1 MKKIFILCVLIST
14 LCACNTMHG
23 LRVHNG
29 GPAGKQQIN
38 GGLYYNGQQFI
49 GHDDQ
54 VKHKVIDKTH
64 AQIEIPVQ
72 YQEKMPALPKQ
83 LPDSLREALKKYDL
97 NSVGKCTY
105 PGSLTKQALT
115 LDLNYKQIEGGEE
128 LLLLS
133 VFIWPLPL
141 TAPVYIY
148 NYTGIELK
156 KQGEFSIANPFE
168 SLNKKNLG
176 VQISYEAE
184 PKEMVLSC
192 DRKSCAVQDKQ
203 GNPVNKINII
213 KKMSVDQKR
222 INQLLSAQAA
232 AAEKRKREAEAAAAK
247 RKREE
252 EEARQLMKQGEVIC
266 PRLYDEMWGSGNLQ
280 YRRSD
285 VIAYTRW
292 AKQWQTY
299 YCDSWLRRATSY

>member
-1 MKKIFILCVLIST
+1 MKKMFILCVLSCT

-54 VKHKVIDKTH
+54 VKHKVIDQMR

-83 LPDSLREALKKYDL
+83 LPDSLREALKEYDL
-97 NSVGKCTY
+97 KSVGKCAY
-105 PGSLTKQALT
+105 PVTLTKQALT
-115 LDLNYKQIEGGEE
+115 LDLNYKQPECSEN
-128 LLLLS
+128 L
-133 VFIWPLPL
+133 VFVFLFWPLLPL
-141 TAPVYIY
+141 TGPIYI
-148 NYTGIELK
+148 NNCTGIELAPV
-156 KQGEFSIANPFE
+156 GTFSIANPFE

-213 KKMSVDQKR
+213 KTMSVNQKR
-222 INQLLSAQAA
+222 IKQLLD
-232 AAEKRKREAEAAAAK
+232 AEAAAAAK
-247 RKREE
+247 RKRQKEE
-252 EEARQLMKQGEVIC
+252 QAKEEARMRKQSDRIC
-266 PRLYDEMWGSGNLQ
+266 PQLYDEMWGSGNLQ
-280 YRRSD
+280 YRKSD
-285 VIAYTRW
+285 VIAVHRW
-292 AKQWQTY
+292 AKRWQSY
-299 YCDSWLRRATSY
+299 ECDSWLQRVIGGY

>member
-1 MKKIFILCVLIST
+1 MFILCVLIST
-14 LCACNTMHG
+14 LCACNTMQG
-23 LRVHNG
+23 LRVHNE
-29 GPAGKQQIN
+29 AHVGKQQIN
-38 GGLYYNGQQFI
+38 GGLYYNDRQAI
-49 GHDDQ
+49 GHDAQ

-64 AQIEIPVQ
+64 AQIEIPVH
-72 YQEKMPALPKQ
+72 YQETMAALPKQ
-83 LPDSLREALKKYDL
+83 LPGSLKEALKEYDL
-97 NSVGKCTY
+97 QSVGKCTY

-133 VFIWPLPL
+133 LFIWPLPL

-156 KQGEFSIANPFE
+156 EQGEFSIANPFE

-213 KKMSVDQKR
+213 KTMSVNQKR
-222 INQLLSAQAA
+222 IKQLLD
-232 AAEKRKREAEAAAAK
+232 AEAAAAAK
-247 RKREE
+247 RKRQKEE
-252 EEARQLMKQGEVIC
+252 QAKEEARMRKQSDRIC
-266 PRLYDEMWGSGNLQ
+266 PQLYDEWWGSGNLQ
-280 YRRSD
+280 YRKSD
-285 VIAYTRW
+285 EIAVHRW
-292 AKQWQTY
+292 AKRWQSY
-299 YCDSWLRRATSY
+299 ECDSWLQRTIGGY

>member
-1 MKKIFILCVLIST
+1 MKKMFILCVLIST
-14 LCACNTMHG
+14 LCACNTMQG
-23 LRVHNG
+23 LRVHNE
-29 GPAGKQQIN
+29 AHVGKQQIN
-38 GGLYYNGQQFI
+38 GGLYYNDRQAI
-49 GHDDQ
+49 GHDAQ

-64 AQIEIPVQ
+64 AQIEIPVH
-72 YQEKMPALPKQ
+72 YQETMAALPKQ
-83 LPDSLREALKKYDL
+83 LPGSLKEALKKYDL

-105 PGSLTKQALT
+105 SGSLTKQALT

-133 VFIWPLPL
+133 LFIWPLPL

-156 KQGEFSIANPFE
+156 EQGEFSIANPFE

-213 KKMSVDQKR
+213 KKMSVNQKR
-222 INQLLSAQAA
+222 IKQLLD
-232 AAEKRKREAEAAAAK
+232 AEAAAAAK
-247 RKREE
+247 RKRQKEE
-252 EEARQLMKQGEVIC
+252 QAKEEARMRKQSDRIC
-266 PRLYDEMWGSGNLQ
+266 PQLYDEWWGSGNLQ
-280 YRRSD
+280 YRQSD
-285 VIAYTRW
+285 VIAVHRW
-292 AKQWQTY
+292 AKRWQEY
-299 YCDSWLRRATSY
+299 DCNSWLRRVIGGY

>member
-1 MKKIFILCVLIST
+1 MKKMFILCVLIST
-14 LCACNTMHG
+14 LCACNTMQG
-23 LRVHNG
+23 LRVHNEA
-29 GPAGKQQIN
+29 PVGKQQIN
-38 GGLYYNGQQFI
+38 GGLYYNDRQAI

-72 YQEKMPALPKQ
+72 YQETMAPLSKR
-83 LPDSLREALKKYDL
+83 LPDSLKEALKEYDL

-128 LLLLS
+128 WLILSLL
-133 VFIWPLPL
+133 IWPLPL

-213 KKMSVDQKR
+213 KKMSVNQKR
-222 INQLLSAQAA
+222 IKQLLD
-232 AAEKRKREAEAAAAK
+232 AEAAAAAK
-247 RKREE
+247 RKRQKEE
-252 EEARQLMKQGEVIC
+252 QAKEEARMRKQSDRIC
-266 PRLYDEMWGSGNLQ
+266 PQLYDEWWGSGNLQ
-280 YRRSD
+280 YRKSD
-285 VIAYTRW
+285 VIAVHRW
-292 AKQWQTY
+292 AKRWQSY
-299 YCDSWLRRATSY
+299 ECDSWLQRTIGGY

>member
-1 MKKIFILCVLIST
+1 MFILCVLIST
-14 LCACNTMHG
+14 LCACNTMQG
-23 LRVHNG
+23 LRVHNE
-29 GPAGKQQIN
+29 AHVGKQQIN
-38 GGLYYNGQQFI
+38 GGLYYNDRQAI
-49 GHDDQ
+49 GHDAQ

-64 AQIEIPVQ
+64 AQIEIPVH
-72 YQEKMPALPKQ
+72 YQETMAALPKQ
-83 LPDSLREALKKYDL
+83 LPGSLKEALKEYDL
-97 NSVGKCTY
+97 QSVGKCTY

-133 VFIWPLPL
+133 LFIWPLPL

-156 KQGEFSIANPFE
+156 EQGEFSIANPFE

-213 KKMSVDQKR
+213 KKMSVNQKR
-222 INQLLSAQAA
+222 IKQLLD
-232 AAEKRKREAEAAAAK
+232 AEAAAAAK
-247 RKREE
+247 RKRQKEE
-252 EEARQLMKQGEVIC
+252 QAKEEARMRKQSDRIC
-266 PRLYDEMWGSGNLQ
+266 PQLYDEWWGSGNLQ
-280 YRRSD
+280 YRKSD
-285 VIAYTRW
+285 EIAVHRW
-292 AKQWQTY
+292 AKRWQSY
-299 YCDSWLRRATSY
+299 ECDSWLQRTIGGY

>member
-1 MKKIFILCVLIST
+1 MKKMFILCVLIST
-14 LCACNTMHG
+14 LCACNTMQG
-23 LRVHNG
+23 LRVHNE
-29 GPAGKQQIN
+29 AHVGKQQIN
-38 GGLYYNGQQFI
+38 GGLYYNDRQAI
-49 GHDDQ
+49 GHDAQ
-54 VKHKVIDKTH
+54 VKHKVIDNTH
-64 AQIEIPVQ
+64 AQIEIPVH
-72 YQEKMPALPKQ
+72 YQETMAALPKQ
-83 LPDSLREALKKYDL
+83 LPGSLKEALKEYDL
-97 NSVGKCTY
+97 QSVGKCTY

-133 VFIWPLPL
+133 LFIWPLPL

-156 KQGEFSIANPFE
+156 EQGEFSIANPFE

-213 KKMSVDQKR
+213 KKMSVNQKR
-222 INQLLSAQAA
+222 IKQLLD
-232 AAEKRKREAEAAAAK
+232 AEAAAAAK
-247 RKREE
+247 RKRQKEE
-252 EEARQLMKQGEVIC
+252 QAKEEARMRKQSDRIC
-266 PRLYDEMWGSGNLQ
+266 PQLYDEWWGSGNLQ
-280 YRRSD
+280 YRQSD
-285 VIAYTRW
+285 VIAVHRW
-292 AKQWQTY
+292 AKRWQEY
-299 YCDSWLRRATSY
+299 DCNSWLRRVIGGY

>member
-1 MKKIFILCVLIST
+1 MKKMFILCVLIST
-14 LCACNTMHG
+14 LCACNTMQG
-23 LRVHNG
+23 LRVHNE
-29 GPAGKQQIN
+29 AHVGKQQIN
-38 GGLYYNGQQFI
+38 GGLYYNDRQAI
-49 GHDDQ
+49 GHDAQ

-64 AQIEIPVQ
+64 AQIEIPVH
-72 YQEKMPALPKQ
+72 YQETMAALPKQ
-83 LPDSLREALKKYDL
+83 LPGSLKEALKEYDL
-97 NSVGKCTY
+97 QSVGKCTY

-128 LLLLS
+128 LLILS
-133 VFIWPLPL
+133 LFIWPLPL

-156 KQGEFSIANPFE
+156 EQGEFSIANPFE

-213 KKMSVDQKR
+213 KKMSVNQKR
-222 INQLLSAQAA
+222 IKQLLD
-232 AAEKRKREAEAAAAK
+232 AEAAAAAK
-247 RKREE
+247 RKRQKEE
-252 EEARQLMKQGEVIC
+252 QAKEEARMRKQSDRIC
-266 PRLYDEMWGSGNLQ
+266 PQLYDEWWGSGNLQ
-280 YRRSD
+280 YRKSD
-285 VIAYTRW
+285 VIAVHRW
-292 AKQWQTY
+292 AKRWQSY
-299 YCDSWLRRATSY
+299 ECDSWLQRTIGGY

>member
-1 MKKIFILCVLIST
+1 MKKMFILCVLIST
-14 LCACNTMHG
+14 LCACNTMQG
-23 LRVHNG
+23 LRVHNEA
-29 GPAGKQQIN
+29 PVGKQQIN
-38 GGLYYNGQQFI
+38 GGLYYNDRQAI

-72 YQEKMPALPKQ
+72 YQETMAPLSKR
-83 LPDSLREALKKYDL
+83 LPDSLKEALKEYDL

-133 VFIWPLPL
+133 VFIWPLLPL
-141 TAPVYIY
+141 TVPAYIY
-148 NYTGIELK
+148 NNTGIELK
-156 KQGEFSIANPFE
+156 EQGAFSIANSFE
-168 SLNKKNLG
+168 SLNEKNLG

-213 KKMSVDQKR
+213 KKMSVNQKR
-222 INQLLSAQAA
+222 IKQLLD
-232 AAEKRKREAEAAAAK
+232 AEAAAAAK
-247 RKREE
+247 RKRQKEE
-252 EEARQLMKQGEVIC
+252 QAKEEARMRKQSDRIC
-266 PRLYDEMWGSGNLQ
+266 PQLYDEWWGSGNLQ
-280 YRRSD
+280 YRKSD
-285 VIAYTRW
+285 VIAVHRW
-292 AKQWQTY
+292 AKRWQSY
-299 YCDSWLRRATSY
+299 ECDSWLQRTIGGY

>member
-1 MKKIFILCVLIST
+1 MFILCVLSCT

-64 AQIEIPVQ
+64 AQIKIPVH
-72 YQEKMPALPKQ
+72 YQETMAALPKQ
-83 LPDSLREALKKYDL
+83 LPGSLKEALKKYDL

-133 VFIWPLPL
+133 LFIWPLPL

-156 KQGEFSIANPFE
+156 EQGEFSIANPFE

-213 KKMSVDQKR
+213 KKMSVNQKR
-222 INQLLSAQAA
+222 IKQLLD
-232 AAEKRKREAEAAAAK
+232 AEAAAAAK
-247 RKREE
+247 RKRQKEE
-252 EEARQLMKQGEVIC
+252 QAKEEARMRKQSDRIC
-266 PRLYDEMWGSGNLQ
+266 PQLYDEWWGSGNLQ
-280 YRRSD
+280 YRQSD
-285 VIAYTRW
+285 VIAVHRW
-292 AKQWQTY
+292 AKRWQEY
-299 YCDSWLRRATSY
+299 DCNSWLRRVIGGY

>member
-1 MKKIFILCVLIST
+1 MKKMFILCVLIST
-14 LCACNTMHG
+14 LCACNTMQG
-23 LRVHNG
+23 LRVHNE
-29 GPAGKQQIN
+29 AHVGKQQIN
-38 GGLYYNGQQFI
+38 GGLYYNNRQAI
-49 GHDDQ
+49 GHDAQ

-64 AQIEIPVQ
+64 AQIEIPVH
-72 YQEKMPALPKQ
+72 YQETMAALPKQ
-83 LPDSLREALKKYDL
+83 LPGSLKEALKEYDL
-97 NSVGKCTY
+97 QSVGKCTY

-133 VFIWPLPL
+133 LFIWPLPL

-156 KQGEFSIANPFE
+156 EQGEFSIANPFE

-203 GNPVNKINII
+203 GNPVNKISII
-213 KKMSVDQKR
+213 KKMSVNQKR
-222 INQLLSAQAA
+222 IKQLLD
-232 AAEKRKREAEAAAAK
+232 AEVAAAAK
-247 RKREE
+247 RKRQKEE
-252 EEARQLMKQGEVIC
+252 QAKEEARMRKQSDRIC
-266 PRLYDEMWGSGNLQ
+266 PQLYDEWWGSGNLQ
-280 YRRSD
+280 YRKSD
-285 VIAYTRW
+285 VIARYRW
-292 AKQWQTY
+292 AQQWQEY
-299 YCDSWLRRATSY
+299 NCNSWLQRVIGGY

>member
-1 MKKIFILCVLIST
+1 MFILCVLIST
-14 LCACNTMHG
+14 LCACNTMQG
-23 LRVHNG
+23 LRVHNE
-29 GPAGKQQIN
+29 AHVGKQQIN
-38 GGLYYNGQQFI
+38 GGLYYNDRQAI
-49 GHDDQ
+49 GHDAQ

-64 AQIEIPVQ
+64 AQIEIPVH
-72 YQEKMPALPKQ
+72 YQETMAALPKQ
-83 LPDSLREALKKYDL
+83 LPGSLKEALKEYDL
-97 NSVGKCTY
+97 QSVGKCTY

-128 LLLLS
+128 LLILS
-133 VFIWPLPL
+133 LFIWPLPL

-156 KQGEFSIANPFE
+156 EQGEFSIANPFE

-213 KKMSVDQKR
+213 KKMSVNQKR
-222 INQLLSAQAA
+222 IKQLLD
-232 AAEKRKREAEAAAAK
+232 AEAAAAAK
-247 RKREE
+247 RKRQKEE
-252 EEARQLMKQGEVIC
+252 QAKEEARMRKQSDRIC
-266 PRLYDEMWGSGNLQ
+266 PQLYDEWWGSGNLQ
-280 YRRSD
+280 YRKSD
-285 VIAYTRW
+285 VIAVHRW
-292 AKQWQTY
+292 AKRWQSY
-299 YCDSWLRRATSY
+299 ECDSWLQRTIGGY

>member
-1 MKKIFILCVLIST
+1 MKKMFILCVLSCT

-64 AQIEIPVQ
+64 AQIKIPVQ

-105 PGSLTKQALT
+105 PGSLTKQTLT

-128 LLLLS
+128 WLILSLL
-133 VFIWPLPL
+133 IWPLPL

-213 KKMSVDQKR
+213 KKMSVNKKR
-222 INQLLSAQAA
+222 IKQLLD
-232 AAEKRKREAEAAAAK
+232 AEAAAAAK
-247 RKREE
+247 RKRQKEE
-252 EEARQLMKQGEVIC
+252 QAKEEARMRKQSDRIC
-266 PRLYDEMWGSGNLQ
+266 PQLYDEWWGSGNLQ
-280 YRRSD
+280 YRKSD
-285 VIAYTRW
+285 VIAVHRW
-292 AKQWQTY
+292 AKRWQSY
-299 YCDSWLRRATSY
+299 ECDSWLQRTIGGY

>member
-1 MKKIFILCVLIST
+1 MKKMFILCVLSCT

-64 AQIEIPVQ
+64 AQIKIPVH
-72 YQEKMPALPKQ
+72 YQETMAALPKQ
-83 LPDSLREALKKYDL
+83 LPGSLKEALKKYDL

-133 VFIWPLPL
+133 LFIWPLPL

-156 KQGEFSIANPFE
+156 EQGEFSIANPFE

-213 KKMSVDQKR
+213 KKMSVNQKR
-222 INQLLSAQAA
+222 IKQLLD
-232 AAEKRKREAEAAAAK
+232 AEAAAAAK
-247 RKREE
+247 RKRQKEE
-252 EEARQLMKQGEVIC
+252 QAKEEARMRKQSDRIC
-266 PRLYDEMWGSGNLQ
+266 PQLYDEWWGSGNLQ
-280 YRRSD
+280 YRQSD
-285 VIAYTRW
+285 VIAVHRW
-292 AKQWQTY
+292 AKRWQEY
-299 YCDSWLRRATSY
+299 DCNSWLRRVIGGY

>member
-1 MKKIFILCVLIST
+1 MKKMFILCVLIST
-14 LCACNTMHG
+14 LCACNTMQG
-23 LRVHNG
+23 LRVHNE
-29 GPAGKQQIN
+29 AHVGKQQIN
-38 GGLYYNGQQFI
+38 GGLYYNDRQAI
-49 GHDDQ
+49 GHDAQ

-64 AQIEIPVQ
+64 AQIEIPVH
-72 YQEKMPALPKQ
+72 YQETMAALPKQ
-83 LPDSLREALKKYDL
+83 LPGSLKEALKEYDL
-97 NSVGKCTY
+97 QSVGKCTY

-133 VFIWPLPL
+133 LFIWPLPL

-156 KQGEFSIANPFE
+156 EQGEFSIANPFE

-213 KKMSVDQKR
+213 KKMSVNKKR
-222 INQLLSAQAA
+222 IKQLLD
-232 AAEKRKREAEAAAAK
+232 AEAAAAAK
-247 RKREE
+247 RKRQKEE
-252 EEARQLMKQGEVIC
+252 QAKEEARMRKQSDRIC
-266 PRLYDEMWGSGNLQ
+266 PQLYDEWWGSGNLQ
-280 YRRSD
+280 YRKSD
-285 VIAYTRW
+285 VSAVHRW
-292 AKQWQTY
+292 AKRWQSY
-299 YCDSWLRRATSY
+299 ECDSWLQRTIGGY

>member
-1 MKKIFILCVLIST
+1 MKKMFILCVLIST
-14 LCACNTMHG
+14 LCACNTMQG
-23 LRVHNG
+23 LRVHNE
-29 GPAGKQQIN
+29 AHVGKQQIN
-38 GGLYYNGQQFI
+38 GGLYYNDRQAI
-49 GHDDQ
+49 GHDAQ

-64 AQIEIPVQ
+64 AQIEIPVH
-72 YQEKMPALPKQ
+72 YQETMAALPKQ
-83 LPDSLREALKKYDL
+83 LPGSLKEALKEYDL
-97 NSVGKCTY
+97 QSVGKCTY

-133 VFIWPLPL
+133 LFIWPLPL

-156 KQGEFSIANPFE
+156 EQGEFSIANPFE

-213 KKMSVDQKR
+213 KKMSVNKKR
-222 INQLLSAQAA
+222 IKQLLD
-232 AAEKRKREAEAAAAK
+232 AEAAAAAK
-247 RKREE
+247 RKRQKEE
-252 EEARQLMKQGEVIC
+252 QAKEEARMRKQSDRIC
-266 PRLYDEMWGSGNLQ
+266 PQLYDEWWGSGNLQ
-280 YRRSD
+280 YRKSD
-285 VIAYTRW
+285 VIAVHRW
-292 AKQWQTY
+292 AKRWQSY
-299 YCDSWLRRATSY
+299 ECDSWLQRTIGGY

>member
-1 MKKIFILCVLIST
+1 MKKMFILCVLSCT

-64 AQIEIPVQ
+64 AQIKIPVQ

-133 VFIWPLPL
+133 LFIWPLPL

-156 KQGEFSIANPFE
+156 EQGEFSIANPFE

-213 KKMSVDQKR
+213 KKMSVNQKR
-222 INQLLSAQAA
+222 IKQLLD
-232 AAEKRKREAEAAAAK
+232 AEAAAAAK
-247 RKREE
+247 RKRQKEE
-252 EEARQLMKQGEVIC
+252 QAKEEARMRKQSDRIC
-266 PRLYDEMWGSGNLQ
+266 PQLYDEWWGSGNLQ
-280 YRRSD
+280 YRKSD
-285 VIAYTRW
+285 VIAVHRW
-292 AKQWQTY
+292 AQQWQEY
-299 YCDSWLRRATSY
+299 DCNSWLQRAIGGY

>member
-1 MKKIFILCVLIST
+1 MQ
-14 LCACNTMHG
+14 G
-23 LRVHNG
+23 LRVHNE
-29 GPAGKQQIN
+29 GPVEKQQIN
-38 GGLYYNGQQFI
+38 GGLYYNDRQAI
-49 GHDDQ
+49 GHDAQ

-64 AQIEIPVQ
+64 AQIEIPVH
-72 YQEKMPALPKQ
+72 YQETMAALPKQ
-83 LPDSLREALKKYDL
+83 LPGSLKEALKEYDL
-97 NSVGKCTY
+97 QSVGKCTY

-133 VFIWPLPL
+133 LFIWPLPL

-156 KQGEFSIANPFE
+156 EQGEFSIANPFE

-213 KKMSVDQKR
+213 KKMSVNQKR
-222 INQLLSAQAA
+222 IKQLLD
-232 AAEKRKREAEAAAAK
+232 AEAAAAAK
-247 RKREE
+247 RKRQKEE
-252 EEARQLMKQGEVIC
+252 QAKEEARMRKQSDRIC
-266 PRLYDEMWGSGNLQ
+266 PQLYDEWWGSGNLQ
-280 YRRSD
+280 YRKSD
-285 VIAYTRW
+285 VIAVHRW
-292 AKQWQTY
+292 AKRWQSY
-299 YCDSWLRRATSY
+299 ECDSWLQRTIGGY

>member
-1 MKKIFILCVLIST
+1 MKKMFILCVLSCT

-23 LRVHNG
+23 LRVH
-29 GPAGKQQIN
+29 N

-64 AQIEIPVQ
+64 AQIKIPVQ

-105 PGSLTKQALT
+105 PGSLTKQTLT
-115 LDLNYKQIEGGEE
+115 LDLNYKQIEGGDEWLILS
-128 LLLLS
+128 LL
-133 VFIWPLPL
+133 IWPLPL

-213 KKMSVDQKR
+213 KKELNNYWTRKPPQPPKENVKKR
-222 INQLLSAQAA
+222 SKPK
-232 AAEKRKREAEAAAAK
+232 KRPECGSKATEFAPNYMMNGGVVAICNTAK
-247 RKREE
+247 
-252 EEARQLMKQGEVIC
+252 AM
-266 PRLYDEMWGSGNLQ
+266 
-280 YRRSD
+280 
-285 VIAYTRW
+285 
-292 AKQWQTY
+292 
-299 YCDSWLRRATSY
+299 

>member
-1 MKKIFILCVLIST
+1 MFILCVLIST
-14 LCACNTMHG
+14 LCACNTMQG
-23 LRVHNG
+23 LRVHNE
-29 GPAGKQQIN
+29 AHVGKQQIN
-38 GGLYYNGQQFI
+38 GGLYYNDRQAI
-49 GHDDQ
+49 GHDAQ
-54 VKHKVIDKTH
+54 VKHKVIDNTH
-64 AQIEIPVQ
+64 AQIEIPVH
-72 YQEKMPALPKQ
+72 YQETMAALPKQ
-83 LPDSLREALKKYDL
+83 LPGSLKEALKEYDL
-97 NSVGKCTY
+97 QSVGKCTY

-133 VFIWPLPL
+133 LFIWPLPL

-156 KQGEFSIANPFE
+156 EQGEFSIANPFE

-213 KKMSVDQKR
+213 KKMSVNQKR
-222 INQLLSAQAA
+222 IKQLLD
-232 AAEKRKREAEAAAAK
+232 AEAAAAAK
-247 RKREE
+247 RKRQKEE
-252 EEARQLMKQGEVIC
+252 QAKEEARMRKQSDRIC
-266 PRLYDEMWGSGNLQ
+266 PQLYDEWWGSGNLQ
-280 YRRSD
+280 YRQSD
-285 VIAYTRW
+285 VIAVHRW
-292 AKQWQTY
+292 AKRWQEY
-299 YCDSWLRRATSY
+299 DCNSWLRRVIGGY

>member
-1 MKKIFILCVLIST
+1 MKKMFILCVLIST
-14 LCACNTMHG
+14 LCACNTMQG
-23 LRVHNG
+23 LRVHNE
-29 GPAGKQQIN
+29 AHVGKQQIN
-38 GGLYYNGQQFI
+38 GGLYYNDRQAI
-49 GHDDQ
+49 GHDAQ

-64 AQIEIPVQ
+64 AQIEIPVH
-72 YQEKMPALPKQ
+72 YQETMAALPKQ
-83 LPDSLREALKKYDL
+83 LPGSLKEALKEYDL
-97 NSVGKCTY
+97 QSVGKCTY

-133 VFIWPLPL
+133 LFIWPLPL

-156 KQGEFSIANPFE
+156 EQGEFSIANPFE

-213 KKMSVDQKR
+213 KKMSVNQKR
-222 INQLLSAQAA
+222 IKQLLD
-232 AAEKRKREAEAAAAK
+232 AEAAAAAK
-247 RKREE
+247 RKRQKEE
-252 EEARQLMKQGEVIC
+252 QAKEEARMRKQSDRIC
-266 PRLYDEMWGSGNLQ
+266 PQLYDEWWGSGNLQ
-280 YRRSD
+280 YRKSD
-285 VIAYTRW
+285 VIAVHRW
-292 AKQWQTY
+292 AQQWQEY
-299 YCDSWLRRATSY
+299 DCNSWLQRAIGGY

>member
-1 MKKIFILCVLIST
+1 MFILCVLIST
-14 LCACNTMHG
+14 LCACNTMQG
-23 LRVHNG
+23 LRVHNEA
-29 GPAGKQQIN
+29 PVGKQQIN
-38 GGLYYNGQQFI
+38 GGLYYNDRQAI

-72 YQEKMPALPKQ
+72 YQETMAPLSKR
-83 LPDSLREALKKYDL
+83 LPDSLKEALKEYDL

-133 VFIWPLPL
+133 VFIWPLLPL
-141 TAPVYIY
+141 TVPAYIY
-148 NYTGIELK
+148 NNTGIELK
-156 KQGEFSIANPFE
+156 EQGAFSIANPFE
-168 SLNKKNLG
+168 SLNEKNLG

-213 KKMSVDQKR
+213 KKELNNYWTRKPPQPPKENVKKR
-222 INQLLSAQAA
+222 SKPK
-232 AAEKRKREAEAAAAK
+232 KRPECGSKATEFAPNYMMNGGVVAICNTAK
-247 RKREE
+247 
-252 EEARQLMKQGEVIC
+252 AM
-266 PRLYDEMWGSGNLQ
+266 
-280 YRRSD
+280 
-285 VIAYTRW
+285 
-292 AKQWQTY
+292 
-299 YCDSWLRRATSY
+299 

>member
-1 MKKIFILCVLIST
+1 MFILCVLSCT

-64 AQIEIPVQ
+64 AQIKIPVH
-72 YQEKMPALPKQ
+72 YQETMAALPKQ
-83 LPDSLREALKKYDL
+83 LPGSLKEALKKYDL

-133 VFIWPLPL
+133 LFIWPLPL

-156 KQGEFSIANPFE
+156 EQGEFSIANPFE

-213 KKMSVDQKR
+213 KKMSVNQKR
-222 INQLLSAQAA
+222 IKQLLD
-232 AAEKRKREAEAAAAK
+232 AEAAAAAK
-247 RKREE
+247 RKRQKEE
-252 EEARQLMKQGEVIC
+252 QAKEEARMRKQSDRIC
-266 PRLYDEMWGSGNLQ
+266 PQLYDEWWGSGNLQ
-280 YRRSD
+280 YRKSD
-285 VIAYTRW
+285 VIAVHRW
-292 AKQWQTY
+292 AKRWQEY
-299 YCDSWLRRATSY
+299 DCNSWLRRVIGGY